1 MTTSNWAHSA
11 LDHARFLSE
20 QIGPRGATTPQ
31 EKRAAEYARDQLQQ
45 AGLNDARVQSFRS
58 TRSGWLPLTIAF
70 SVAVWGTILCWGS
83 FYLTRRP
90 AFGAIIGAL
99 LCALSAW
106 TIYAIATQRRHP
118 LIRWLS
124 AARSHNAVGRIA
136 ATGTATR
143 QVVLVANLDTYP
155 DSWIFRTPRRT
166 RLFYDWLRVASVSLI
181 VSIGLYTLGALEA
194 WNFAFVAA
202 GVCGLVQSA
211 GILLTIQAD
220 QGDFDAG
227 VNDNASG
234 VGVVLALA
242 QQLHAAPLAQTEVWI
257 VCAGGHTLGN
267 SGLQAFMRQQPA
279 LALTAWFIGCQRV
292 GRGGQ
297 VAYVEREGWLP
308 QVTPREVRDLIGHA
322 ITDRLGH
329 QPQAVSTLQS
339 TPIGAAMRR
348 GCKAACIV
356 LEDQAEKSAAAGEAP
371 QLQTAALLKAGQA
384 VHSLL
389 TAIDR

>member
-1 MTTSNWAHSA
+1 MTTQNWGQIA
-11 LDHARFLSE
+11 LAHARFLCE

-45 AGLNDARVQSFRS
+45 SGLSDARVQSFRA

-83 FYLTRRP
+83 FYLTRQP
-90 AFGAIIGAL
+90 AIGAFSGAL
-99 LCALSAW
+99 LCAISAW
-106 TIYAIATQRRHP
+106 TVYAIATQRQHP

-124 AARSHNAVGRIA
+124 TAGSHNAVGRIA

-155 DSWIFRTPRRT
+155 DSWVFRSPRRT
-166 RLFYDWLRVASVSLI
+166 RLFYDLLRAASISL
-181 VSIGLYTLGALEA
+181 VVNIGLFALGALEA
-194 WNFAFVAA
+194 WSFAFVAA

-211 GILLTIQAD
+211 GLLLTIQAD

-227 VNDNASG
+227 ANDNASG

-242 QQLHAAPLAQTEVWI
+242 HRLHEAPLAQTEVWI

-267 SGLQAFMRQQPA
+267 SGLRAFMRQQPA
-279 LALTAWFIGCQRV
+279 LAQTAWFIGCQRV
-292 GRGGQ
+292 GRGEQ
-297 VAYVEREGWLP
+297 VAYVGREGWLP
-308 QVTPREVRDLIGHA
+308 HVTSREVWDLIAHA
-322 ITDRLGH
+322 ITDRLGY
-329 QPQAVSTLQS
+329 QPPAVTILQS
-339 TPIGAAMRR
+339 TPIGAAVRR
-348 GCKAACIV
+348 GYKGGCIV
-356 LEDQAEKSAAAGEAP
+356 MKDQAEETTTTGEAP
-371 QLQTAALLKAGQA
+371 QLQMAALLKAEQA

-389 TAIDR
+389 TAIDG